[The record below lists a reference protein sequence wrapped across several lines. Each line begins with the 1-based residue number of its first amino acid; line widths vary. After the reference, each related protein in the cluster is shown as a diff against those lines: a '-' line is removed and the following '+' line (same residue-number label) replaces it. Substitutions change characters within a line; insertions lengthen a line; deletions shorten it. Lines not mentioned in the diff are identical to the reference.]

1 MGPIWDYNLA
11 FGNAD
16 YCSGGAT
23 NVWAYKFNE
32 RCSDDD
38 YLTPFWWERLLEDPN
53 FVSQLQERWD
63 FLRLDVLSKETINS
77 QIDSY
82 TTLLNEAGA
91 VENNFNKWQI
101 LGQYIPPNNQVGDS
115 HSEEIDILKSW
126 IDDRLL
132 WLDSAINEL

>member
-16 YCSGGAT
+16 FCGGGDT
-23 NVWAYKFNE
+23 DVWAFELND
-32 RCSDDD
+32 RCPNQD
-38 YLTPFWWERLLEDPN
+38 YLVPFWWERLLEDAN
-53 FVSQLQERWD
+53 FVSQLQDRWG
-63 FLRLDVLSKETINS
+63 FLRLDVLSNESINE

-91 VENNFNKWQI
+91 VENNFNKWDV
-101 LGQYIPPNNQVGDS
+101 LGQYVPPNNFIGDS
-115 HSEEIDILKSW
+115 HSEEIDYLKSW
-126 IDDRLL
+126 IDDRLV